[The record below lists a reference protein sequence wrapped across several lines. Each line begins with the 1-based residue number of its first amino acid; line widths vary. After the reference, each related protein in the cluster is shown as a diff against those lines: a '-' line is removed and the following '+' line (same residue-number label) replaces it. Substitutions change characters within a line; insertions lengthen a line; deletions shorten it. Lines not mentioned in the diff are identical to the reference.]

1 GCGTFLFVAHQGAS
15 PSVLVFS
22 IGSNGALTLAPGS
35 PTPLGQS
42 PSGVTLTAAGD
53 FLYVPVPNF
62 SAIYAFAVN
71 SGMLTQVG
79 SPFVVTGGVATVAVD
94 PAGKFLFVPT
104 PSNRTDRS
112 LPPATRLR
120 LAFSRDRWL

>member
-1 GCGTFLFVAHQGAS
+1 MTMDGGGTFLFVVNQGAS

-71 SGMLTQVG
+71 SGMLTQVRSEEHTSELQ
-79 SPFVVTGGVATVAVD
+79 SPDHLVC
-94 PAGKFLFVPT
+94 
-104 PSNRTDRS
+104 
-112 LPPATRLR
+112 RL
-120 LAFSRDRWL
+120 